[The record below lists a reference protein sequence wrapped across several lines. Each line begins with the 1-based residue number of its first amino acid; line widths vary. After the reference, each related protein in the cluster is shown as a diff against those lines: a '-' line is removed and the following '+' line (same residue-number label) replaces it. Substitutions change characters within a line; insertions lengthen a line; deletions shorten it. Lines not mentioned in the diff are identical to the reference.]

1 PHVKGQYVYQASVTI
16 LLAGMSGLLYS
27 MRFAQYRDR
36 RRAEELDAQVEAL
49 EAAKSRFFVNVSHEF
64 RTPLTLLRGPLDDI
78 LAGRHGDVTPS
89 LLRRVQEMQRE
100 TARLADLVDQLLD
113 LSKLADGIMPLHARE
128 IDLCALVV
136 RCVSVFESAMER
148 KQVALRLDVPAEP
161 VRVWCDPEKMER
173 VVSNLMSNALK
184 YTPSWGTIRARLRQ
198 DVELEDGAARPAG
211 HALLSIRDS
220 GEGIEP
226 ELVVRH
232 GGTVGGKSEPGFG
245 AAVTVRMPLGRDHL
259 APEDVVAARPGR
271 NAEELS
277 RRLDKVGDWMGERT
291 IESDDVTRGPGIV
304 WPDGGWRHEIAGD
317 AALEQEPER
326 AAPDAPLVVLV
337 EDNEAVRAY
346 LRDLLAGR
354 YRLAEAADAE
364 AGFALCTECRPSLVI
379 SDVMMP
385 GDGGFELCR
394 KIRSDAHLAATPVVL
409 LTALAEEDARR
420 TGLAAGADA
429 YLTKPFSSDELLL
442 IAENLIE

>member
-1 PHVKGQYVYQASVTI
+1 
-16 LLAGMSGLLYS
+16 
-27 MRFAQYRDR
+27 
-36 RRAEELDAQVEAL
+36 
-49 EAAKSRFFVNVSHEF
+49 
-64 RTPLTLLRGPLDDI
+64 
-78 LAGRHGDVTPS
+78 
-89 LLRRVQEMQRE
+89 
-100 TARLADLVDQLLD
+100 
-113 LSKLADGIMPLHARE
+113 
-128 IDLCALVV
+128 VV

-226 ELVVRH
+226 ELVSMVFERFAGAGVIRDGQASTGIGLALVKEIVVRH
-232 GGTVGGKSEPGFG
+232 GGTVDVTSEPGFG
-245 AAVTVRMPLGRDHL
+245 AEFTVRMPLGRDHL

-429 YLTKPFSSDELLL
+429 YLT
-442 IAENLIE
+442 